1 MDEQNTKIC
10 SKCSTVNSA
19 DFTYCKNCGTQLYSQ
34 QVDTNYEPQA
44 YIPPQ
49 YKQNP
54 FYEKDGVDAKT
65 MSAFVDK
72 NADTYLSKFITMK
85 INNKRISWHWPVF
98 VLGILLG
105 PVGIAFWFFYR
116 KMYKQAF
123 LFLILGTLLSFGNL
137 WASFIHPFNAV
148 IQAYGTEVFMSDAAI
163 SDALVLQIGQTFM
176 QSVHPL
182 NSVIS
187 IINTAII
194 ILAPMF
200 AFSIYEKFALKRIKA
215 IKTRFEFDGSLSF
228 YISKAGGT
236 STLAAVLAPIIYY
249 IAIFILSFALT
260 LFLVFSILQ
269 GVLI

>member
-10 SKCSTVNSA
+10 SNCSTVNSA

-34 QVDTNYEPQA
+34 QASTNYEPSA

-49 YKQNP
+49 YRHNS

-65 MSAFVDK
+65 MSDFVGK

-85 INNKRISWHWPVF
+85 LNNKRISWHWPVF
-98 VLGILLG
+98 VLGFLLG

-123 LFLILGTLLSFGNL
+123 MFLILGTLLSFGKT
-137 WASFIHPFNAV
+137 WASFIHPFNTV
-148 IQAYGTEVFMSDAAI
+148 IEAFGIETLMSDADI
-163 SDALVLQIGQTFM
+163 TDSMLLQIGQTFTE
-176 QSVHPL
+176 SVHPL

-187 IINTAII
+187 IISMAAII
-194 ILAPMF
+194 LTPMF
-200 AFSIYEKFALKRIKA
+200 AFSMYEKFALKRIKTLN
-215 IKTRFEFDGSLSF
+215 TRFELDSALSF

-249 IAIFILSFALT
+249 LTILIAILALT
-260 LFLVFSILQ
+260 FIWAFSVAQ
-269 GVLI
+269 GVII